1 MDIFGA
7 VRGYYNQILTE
18 AAFDLNVCVR
28 DQGQDE
34 VVKKMT
40 SALRRYHEASECLK
54 TLDQLE
60 ENFKSTN
67 APQPQSP
74 PPEAVNEN

>member
-28 DQGQDE
+28 DQGKDE
-34 VVKKMT
+34 AVKNMV
-40 SALRRYHEASECLK
+40 SALRRYREANECLR

-60 ENFKSTN
+60 ENYNGTN
-67 APQPQSP
+67 EPQPQSP
-74 PPEAVNEN
+74 PAEAVNEN

>member
-1 MDIFGA
+1 MDVFGA

-28 DQGQDE
+28 DQGKDE
-34 VVKKMT
+34 VVKNMA
-40 SALRRYHEASECLK
+40 SALRRYHEASECLT

-60 ENFKSTN
+60 QNYKGANEQ
-67 APQPQSP
+67 QPQSP
-74 PPEAVNEN
+74 SAEAVNEN

>member
-7 VRGYYNQILTE
+7 VRGWYNQILTE

-28 DQGQDE
+28 DQGNDE
-34 VVKKMT
+34 AVKKMV
-40 SALRRYHEASECLK
+40 SALRRYREANECLR

-60 ENFKSTN
+60 ENYKGAN
-67 APQPQSP
+67 EQQPQSP
-74 PPEAVNEN
+74 PAEAVNEN